1 MSSAC
6 QNSALNIR
14 QQLLLGGSLTAVF
27 AMPSIALAAE
37 ASPVISPLDT
47 VSVVATKS
55 AHKAFDLPA
64 MVTVVDVNEP
74 AVAASSRIKDVLRD
88 VPGVEFNGSARR
100 NGQNIA
106 LRGYSTEG
114 IVILLDG
121 VRQRFEAGHDGQFF
135 VDPALL
141 KKIEVVRGPSS
152 TLYGAGG
159 LGGVVAFETVSA
171 SDLLAPGEN
180 SGAAMSLANQS
191 VNNEWLVSATGF
203 MRNDQFDALA
213 SIVSRNSG
221 DIALGDGSDL
231 AADDE
236 VISGLV
242 KFGYSLTPQSTFKID
257 LQHYQNDS
265 REPNNPQSSSS
276 LDLYD
281 KTTTSTTASLR
292 YLYDEPGNDLLALTS
307 RVYYTNT
314 EIEES
319 ERHSARD
326 MSRQLDSLGFSLE
339 NKSRFG
345 LGRDFSQTFHYGFEF
360 YRENQEGSD
369 NSGFQG
375 EAGGIPDAET
385 DFWGVFIQD
394 EIRIVGVSGLPGE
407 FFIVPGLR
415 LDNYAIENAAGVDLD
430 ADEVSPKLA
439 VSYAPQ
445 TWLMVF
451 ASYAH
456 GFRAPNMTETFAT
469 GVHFSIPGPVSY
481 THLTLPTICS
491 V

>member
-88 VPGVEFNGSARR
+88 VPGVEF
-100 NGQNIA
+100 
-106 LRGYSTEG
+106 
-114 IVILLDG
+114 
-121 VRQRFEAGHDGQFF
+121 DGQFF

-307 RVYYTNT
+307 RVYYTDT

-369 NSGFQG
+369 NSGFEG

-451 ASYAH
+451 AH
-456 GFRAPNMTETFAT
+456 RT
-469 GVHFSIPGPVSY
+469 
-481 THLTLPTICS
+481 
-491 V
+491 